1 MSRKMILLHGEPTS
15 LLMLWTAPPPA
26 RKCHRCALLR
36 LPRFGGANHAD
47 GHDNRPR
54 HRKVGFQIYGID
66 AAGNVIVRALSSA
79 TTFCHSPSY
88 RRCNKKLWID
98 RRCEQPS
105 LTTLIHSQRAWR
117 SATKASHRC
126 TRARGRFFR
135 VAIAP
140 PSATVER
147 SGGGHDDRLGPKRR
161 RQAHLQTRM
170 KSALNPQET

>member
-1 MSRKMILLHGEPTS
+1 M
-15 LLMLWTAPPPA
+15 W
-26 RKCHRCALLR
+26 ALLR

-54 HRKVGFQIYGID
+54 HRKVGFQIHGID

-79 TTFCHSPSY
+79 TFCHSPSY

-117 SATKASHRC
+117 SERKLLTAALGH
-126 TRARGRFFR
+126 AVDFF
-135 VAIAP
+135 AW
-140 PSATVER
+140 R
-147 SGGGHDDRLGPKRR
+147 SLR
-161 RQAHLQTRM
+161 RQQLSNEAVVDM
-170 KSALNPQET
+170 MIG

>member
-1 MSRKMILLHGEPTS
+1 M
-15 LLMLWTAPPPA
+15 W
-26 RKCHRCALLR
+26 ALLR

-54 HRKVGFQIYGID
+54 HRKVVFQIYGID
-66 AAGNVIVRALSSA
+66 VAGNVIVRALSSA
-79 TTFCHSPSY
+79 TTFCHFPSY

-135 VAIAP
+135 VAIAS

-161 RQAHLQTRM
+161 RQAYLQTRM

>member
-1 MSRKMILLHGEPTS
+1 M
-15 LLMLWTAPPPA
+15 W
-26 RKCHRCALLR
+26 ALLR

-54 HRKVGFQIYGID
+54 HRKVGFQIHGID

-79 TTFCHSPSY
+79 TFCHSPSY

-117 SATKASHRC
+117 SERKLLC
-126 TRARGRFFR
+126 
-135 VAIAP
+135 P
-140 PSATVER
+140 LSAKSCREQMQRTAVLF
-147 SGGGHDDRLGPKRR
+147 DRLIGAP
-161 RQAHLQTRM
+161 
-170 KSALNPQET
+170 E